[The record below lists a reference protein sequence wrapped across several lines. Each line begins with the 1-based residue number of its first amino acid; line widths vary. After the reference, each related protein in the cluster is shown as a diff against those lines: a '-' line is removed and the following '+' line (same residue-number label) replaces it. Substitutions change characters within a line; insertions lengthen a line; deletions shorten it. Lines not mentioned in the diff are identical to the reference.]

1 MSPATIVLSP
11 LLFLLS
17 LRISLSWNPC
27 ASVKLPSSICPTSVS
42 RFQLLK
48 IKPLHKTV
56 APPTPVCLFS
66 TPPLSAVKGNVMLA
80 LDKPCGTKKEATRMN
95 RRRWRRVWAE
105 MGCEDLGKR
114 VESKILLSKITI
126 TLPVHVWT
134 CLMSLSLCLDF
145 ICSVRFTLLRS
156 HQCRLRLPC
165 PSLILFLSPVVQQI
179 PIS

>member
-105 MGCEDLGKR
+105 MGCEDLGKMC
-114 VESKILLSKITI
+114 TI
-126 TLPVHVWT
+126 KNSTVKDLNNIASP
-134 CLMSLSLCLDF
+134 CLD
-145 ICSVRFTLLRS
+145 LS
-156 HQCRLRLPC
+156 HVSFSLPG
-165 PSLILFLSPVVQQI
+165 LYL
-179 PIS
+179 